1 MPGLDDPLNRAWL
14 DLASSNPT
22 LVDAFSSCLLAFAAI
37 DKDRNFSFAGTGFIV
52 GAGDGFAF
60 ALTAK
65 HVMFEGVR
73 TLQNPASRHAA
84 SALFV
89 PSSALNPV
97 LTAERIKAVWMGP
110 SDAGLLDVPYLCSN
124 DTLDIAGCIV
134 RQQAVDPP
142 PFPSGQIQLDVT
154 IPVVGDAVVMV
165 AHDQLSIE
173 EITAPADRSG
183 VGQALR
189 INRRISIR
197 YGYVTAVHDTGHRQY
212 RWPCFT
218 TSIPAEPG
226 MSGGLVYRH
235 RDGPPA
241 ACGVV
246 CADNSTEEARANQDA
261 PGESVIALVWP
272 ALALQ
277 LPEALADDAPR
288 MTLLD
293 AMNREVMPLAE
304 GQIDGITCTDCGGGA
319 TSVKW
324 ARRSP

>member
-1 MPGLDDPLNRAWL
+1 MPRLNNPLNRAWL
-14 DLASSNPT
+14 DLASANPT
-22 LVDAFSSCLLAFAAI
+22 LIDAFSSCLLAFAAI
-37 DKDRNFSFAGTGFIV
+37 DKDRNFRFAGTGFIV

-73 TLQNPASRHAA
+73 THQNPASRHAA

-97 LTAERIKAVWMGP
+97 LTAERIKAAWMGP
-110 SDAGLLDVPYLCSN
+110 SDAGLLDVPYLSSN

-134 RQQAVDPP
+134 RRQAVDPP
-142 PFPSGQIQLDVT
+142 PFPAGQVHLDLTV
-154 IPVVGDAVVMV
+154 PVVGDAVVMV
-165 AHDQLSIE
+165 THDQLSIQ
-173 EITAPADRSG
+173 EIAAPADRSG
-183 VGQALR
+183 VGQTLR

-197 YGYVTAVHDTGHRQY
+197 YGYVTAVHETEYRQY

-226 MSGGLVYRH
+226 MSGGLIYRH
-235 RDGPPA
+235 CDGPPA

-246 CADNSTEEARANQDA
+246 CADNSTEEARANQNVA
-261 PGESVIALVWP
+261 GESVIAAVWP

-277 LPEALADDAPR
+277 VPESLADDAPR

-293 AMNREVMPLAE
+293 AMARQVMPRAE
-304 GQIDGITCTDCGGGA
+304 GELERFTCTHCGGGA
-319 TSVKW
+319 ITVKR
-324 ARRSP
+324 A